1 MALFGLFHH
10 TCSFHWLSS
19 SPAPG
24 HKTWAGGTL
33 NWLGGEGADGVDKGG
48 KLRKDFALILKL
60 GSLLQGL
67 LDHTF
72 WWGWCIRGCGVFFVV
87 FLREW
92 FFGLRW
98 VFLAVR
104 SDVGD
109 PSTAVTGRQ
118 QHTTDGRFIVSI
130 ITLFIFIIIA
140 LAVGDIIITETHSN
154 CHLLHD
160 RYNFLLSTY
169 SWLMVS

>member
-1 MALFGLFHH
+1 MGF
-10 TCSFHWLSS
+10 TR
-19 SPAPG
+19 
-24 HKTWAGGTL
+24 
-33 NWLGGEGADGVDKGG
+33 G

-67 LDHTF
+67 LDHTL
-72 WWGWCIRGCGVFFVV
+72 WWGLCVRGSGVFFVV

-169 SWLMVS
+169 SYLMFS